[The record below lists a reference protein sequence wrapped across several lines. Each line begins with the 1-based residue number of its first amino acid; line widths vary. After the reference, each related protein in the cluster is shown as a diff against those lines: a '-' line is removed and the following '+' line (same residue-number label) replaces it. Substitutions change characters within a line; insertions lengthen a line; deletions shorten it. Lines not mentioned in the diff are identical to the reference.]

1 MTMPENAP
9 SQRNA
14 GDFQEDPDHQR
25 HGPGP
30 LVVALDA
37 YEGPIDLLL
46 EQARSQKVDLTKI
59 SILALA
65 DQYLAFIE
73 QAVDLRIELAAD
85 YLVMAAWLAYLKS
98 RLLVPP
104 DETEDGEPSAD
115 EMAEALTRRLQRLD
129 AMRRAADSLMARRLL
144 GRDWYGSG
152 REPELS
158 IVKTTRYD
166 ATLYDLLKAY
176 ADQRRP
182 ADVIDDTYRTRLN
195 LVSVDEA
202 VRRFRHLLG
211 VFPGWNRLEGF
222 LPKSLTDKLHSRSAL
237 ASHFVAAL
245 ELAKAG
251 AIDLRQDRPFAPIYV
266 RAVSAYRE
274 PSDAQKPDATG
285 EKPND
290 GNHD

>member
-1 MTMPENAP
+1 MTQPDY
-9 SQRNA
+9 
-14 GDFQEDPDHQR
+14 GKTGFQEDPAPHQR
-25 HGPGP
+25 GADS
-30 LVVALDA
+30 LVVALDT

-46 EQARSQKVDLTKI
+46 EQARAQKVDLTKI
-59 SILALA
+59 SVLALA

-73 QAVDLRIELAAD
+73 RAVDLRIELAAD

-104 DETEDGEPSAD
+104 DAFDADEPSAE

-129 AMRRAADSLMARRLL
+129 AMRRAADALMARHVL
-144 GRDWYGSG
+144 GRDWYASGS
-152 REPELS
+152 EPEHLL
-158 IVKTTRYD
+158 IKTKVYD
-166 ATLYDLLKAY
+166 ATLYDLLQAY
-176 ADQRRP
+176 ADQKRP
-182 ADVIDDTYRTRLN
+182 ADVIDETYRTRLN
-195 LVSVDEA
+195 LISVDEA

-251 AIDLRQDRPFAPIYV
+251 AIDLRQDRPFAPIFV
-266 RAVSAYRE
+266 RSTSDYRPVE
-274 PSDAQKPDATG
+274 CG
-285 EKPND
+285 D
-290 GNHD
+290 GKDDD

>member
-1 MTMPENAP
+1 MTGPDRAQGN
-9 SQRNA
+9 
-14 GDFQEDPDHQR
+14 FQEDPDPH
-25 HGPGP
+25 HESAGS

-46 EQARSQKVDLTKI
+46 EQAKAQKVDLTTI
-59 SILALA
+59 SVLALA

-73 QAVDLRIELAAD
+73 HAVDLRIELAAD

-104 DETEDGEPSAD
+104 DEADTDEPSAE

-129 AMRRAADSLMARRLL
+129 AMRRAADKLLARRVL
-144 GRDWYGSG
+144 GRDWHPSGS
-152 REPELS
+152 EPAVS
-158 IVKTTRYD
+158 VIKTTLYD
-166 ATLYDLLKAY
+166 ATLYDLLEAY
-176 ADQRRP
+176 ADQQRP

-237 ASHFVAAL
+237 ASHFVAML

-251 AIDLRQDRPFAPIYV
+251 TIDVRQDRPFAPIFV
-266 RAVSAYRE
+266 RATSNPRSIE
-274 PSDAQKPDATG
+274 
-285 EKPND
+285 
-290 GNHD
+290 NHDDKDDD